1 MGIDFSGAAVG
12 RKCAHGGGAS
22 VPPNGASRPGSG
34 IARRYADSAR
44 TAAGIR
50 PPAPA
55 RRQRRGGV
63 PPQPRRCCAA
73 RTRRA
78 VAAVPGRIQKGSDK
92 TQDADEVQLCAQ
104 ALCLEEMLCCAIPE
118 GSLFYGESR
127 RRTRV
132 ALDESLRAR
141 TLSLLAEL
149 LENQARG
156 HTPSVRAHKG
166 CNACSLKDVCVPRL
180 SRTGSV
186 RAYIH
191 ARIAEDSS

>member
-1 MGIDFSGAAVG
+1 MG

-44 TAAGIR
+44 SAAGIR

-63 PPQPRRCCAA
+63 PPQSRRCCAA
-73 RTRRA
+73 RARRA

-132 ALDESLRAR
+132 ALDEFLRAR

-186 RAYIH
+186 RAYMH
-191 ARIAEDSS
+191 ARIAEDSP

>member
-1 MGIDFSGAAVG
+1 MHLLFREKGKRPEGKKILGRLQKEFGQVDLVADVDHSLATFAIADFPVEY
-12 RKCAHGGGAS
+12 K
-22 VPPNGASRPGSG
+22 
-34 IARRYADSAR
+34 
-44 TAAGIR
+44 
-50 PPAPA
+50 
-55 RRQRRGGV
+55 
-63 PPQPRRCCAA
+63 
-73 RTRRA
+73 
-78 VAAVPGRIQKGSDK
+78 KGSDK

-186 RAYIH
+186 RAYMH
-191 ARIAEDSS
+191 ARIAEDSP

>member
-1 MGIDFSGAAVG
+1 MG

-63 PPQPRRCCAA
+63 PPQSRRCCAA

-78 VAAVPGRIQKGSDK
+78 VAAVPGRIQKRVRQNAGCRRGAAVR
-92 TQDADEVQLCAQ
+92 TGALLGGDALLCHPGGQLV
-104 ALCLEEMLCCAIPE
+104 LWRT
-118 GSLFYGESR
+118 R

-132 ALDESLRAR
+132 ALDEFLRAR

-186 RAYIH
+186 RAYMH
-191 ARIAEDSS
+191 ARIAEDSP